1 MRTRT
6 WLLALVCSTHGATLA
21 QEAPSSS
28 SAPAPGQTLSFIAC
42 PIYRDTDAG
51 RKSGCWLAD
60 DPASGRRYDIT
71 FGPVKP
77 QVGRAVLVEGVTTSD
92 ATDPAAPC
100 GGAVLTPV
108 RIAVLPETC
117 ARTIIPAEGHPGRP
131 YKSPPEQLRPMSEPR
146 VLPPPPY
153 DPRVFTIYFE
163 HGRDFLIYQYA
174 EMIIEKIALYAKAS
188 QAKQVSIEGFAA
200 SEPWTLPSPRGPW
213 TVRESQRLAQTR
225 AEMVAEA
232 LRRLGVPE
240 SSLRLS
246 WQSAAA
252 ANPDLEG
259 GKLPEASK
267 RRVVISIVP

>member
-1 MRTRT
+1 MRKQA
-6 WLLALVCSTHGATLA
+6 WLLALLCSTHTIALA
-21 QEAPSSS
+21 QPSS
-28 SAPAPGQTLSFIAC
+28 PTPNQTVSFIAC

-60 DPASGRRYDIT
+60 DPTSAVRYDISL
-71 FGPVKP
+71 GPVKP
-77 QVGRAVLVEGVTTSD
+77 QVGRAVLVEGVTTSE

-117 ARTIIPAEGHPGRP
+117 ARTIIPAEDHPGRP

-146 VLPPPPY
+146 TLPPPPY
-153 DPRVFTIYFE
+153 DTRVFTIYFE
-163 HGRDFLIYQYA
+163 HGRDFLVYQYA
-174 EMIIEKIALYAKAS
+174 EMIIEKIMLYAKAS
-188 QAKQVSIEGFAA
+188 QAKHVTIEGFAA

-213 TVRESQRLAQTR
+213 TVREPQRLAQAR

-240 SSLRLS
+240 SSLQIS
-246 WQSAAA
+246 WQSTPT
-252 ANPDLEG
+252 ANRDLEG

-267 RRVVISIVP
+267 RRVVITVAP